1 MCVHLVK
8 VVRLMKPRWKIE
20 FVLRLITEYK
30 QRAAKDISMKKR
42 SQMPMRERDFV
53 LENIHLLD
61 KELARISKPCLIRE
75 IQPFSSDGPSR
86 VSDGLARMS
95 CVVVPPPPIS
105 PVPRGPRPRRIRG
118 GIPHLALR
126 VFSTTKIK
134 V

>member
-95 CVVVPPPPIS
+95 CVVVPPPLPG
-105 PVPRGPRPRRIRG
+105 PARTPFAPRSTHRG
-118 GIPHLALR
+118 A
-126 VFSTTKIK
+126 
-134 V
+134 